1 MFKTAQLVFAG
12 LVTLADWMGSDESQF
27 PLLSS
32 AMPLKDYWPLACEK
46 PNRPSSECRRYLST
60 AIIKITGHYFRSFR
74 RSPSSA
80 TGKRTGYFSTRC
92 TAGCPEDVTGAGKT
106 EAALILTHRL
116 MSANKG
122 HGLYVGL
129 PTMATANAMYQR
141 TASAYHAL
149 FTDES
154 GHRSSRHTVG
164 EKCRTLSDNPSGS
177 QQKI

>member
-1 MFKTAQLVFAG
+1 MK
-12 LVTLADWMGSDESQF
+12 S
-27 PLLSS
+27 P
-32 AMPLKDYWPLACEK
+32 
-46 PNRPSSECRRYLST
+46 
-60 AIIKITGHYFRSFR
+60 TGHPPNAAVISAQPLSRSPGII
-74 RSPSSA
+74 SVHSDAHPSSA
-80 TGKRTGYFSTRC
+80 TSKRTGYFSTRC

-141 TASAYHAL
+141 PASAYHAL